1 MKMLEED
8 LGLQI
13 EREQKL
19 KRGWPPFSM
28 KSTAL
33 TSDSEMSD
41 HSEHLYADPCM
52 GHFNVT

>member
-8 LGLQI
+8 HGFQI

-28 KSTAL
+28 KSAAL
-33 TSDSEMSD
+33 TSDSEISD
-41 HSEHLYADPCM
+41 HGSHPYIDPCM
-52 GHFNVT
+52 GRIYVT